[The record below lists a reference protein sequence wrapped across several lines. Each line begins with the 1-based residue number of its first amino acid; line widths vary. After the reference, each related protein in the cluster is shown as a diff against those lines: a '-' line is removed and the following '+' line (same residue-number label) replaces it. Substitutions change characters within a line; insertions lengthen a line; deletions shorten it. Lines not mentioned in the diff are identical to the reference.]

1 MQSMN
6 HEEAI
11 KRGSV
16 EKYLL
21 KELSP
26 SERDEFE
33 EHFFG
38 CPDCAADVGATATF
52 LEAAR
57 KQLKTAP
64 SAKRTVEAAAPWYTL
79 LWTPKLI
86 APMFALMLFVIG
98 FQNLVIFPK
107 HLERATNLGGPEV
120 LTSVSLISANSRG
133 DALPNVTV
141 PEGQPFLLSLDIP
154 SSEGFS
160 SYSCELVSQSG
171 TVLWQV
177 PVASQQAKDTLFIRV
192 PAAQW
197 APGTYSLTVH
207 GISDKVGSTP
217 VEVARYR
224 LDLRRH

>member
-21 KELSP
+21 NELAP

-33 EHFFG
+33 EHFFD
-38 CPDCAADVGATATF
+38 CPDCAADVRATAAF

-57 KQLKTAP
+57 KQLKTGP
-64 SAKRTVEAAAPWYTL
+64 DSKRIVEAVAPWYTS
-79 LWTPKLI
+79 LWTAKLI
-86 APMFALMLFVIG
+86 APVFALMLLVIG
-98 FQNLVIFPK
+98 YQNLVIFPR
-107 HLERATNLGGPEV
+107 HSLRATSLDGPEV

-133 DALPNVTV
+133 DTIPTVTLR
-141 PEGQPFLLSLDIP
+141 EGQPLLLSLDIP

-171 TVLWQV
+171 TVLWQL
-177 PVASQQAKDTLFIRV
+177 PVAAQQAKDTLFIRV

-197 APGTYSLTVH
+197 VPGTYSVMVH
-207 GISDKVGSTP
+207 GISDKVGSAP
-217 VEVARYR
+217 EEVARYR
-224 LDLRRH
+224 LDLRRY